1 MSFFSSV
8 FRGNKGFAASSNA
21 LLAEYM
27 LPDLSADIKNQVRAQ
42 IAYIFRAGGFSNIS
56 DEYVYT
62 KFNSSPRQIQL
73 NLIAIALNDIGIQPS
88 LKGEFW
94 QEVRNPFRPDI
105 YDRGEMEA
113 VQARLAHQ
121 HKIHFQVSKEPLHFM
136 DL

>member
-1 MSFFSSV
+1 MSFFGRI

-27 LPDLSADIKNQVRAQ
+27 LPELSADTKDQMRSQ
-42 IAYIFRAGGFSNIS
+42 IAHIFRAGGFPNIS
-56 DEYVYT
+56 DDFIYT
-62 KFNSSPRQIQL
+62 KFNSSPRQVQL
-73 NLIAIALNDIGIQPS
+73 NLIAIALNDLGIEPS

-94 QEVRNPFRPDI
+94 HEVRNPFRPDI
-105 YDRGEMEA
+105 YDPVEMEA

-121 HKIHFQVSKEPLHFM
+121 HKMQFQISSEPLHFM